1 MKPYELVLV
10 IKASLWADEKTE
22 LLSTVE
28 DIIGKDTIKAKDDIG
43 VIKTA
48 YSLQGKK
55 ENTHMHL
62 VSYYIHTD
70 PVAIN
75 NFTKQFTFVKGLLRH
90 FFYAMKANEEFVTYA
105 DMQKKV
111 EKILSDKEEKKP
123 SKK

>member
-10 IKASLWADEKTE
+10 IKASLGADEKTE

-43 VIKTA
+43 VVKTA